1 MLFKS
6 YEDAHLMLELP
17 GSHTKEINGTD
28 EEGISSLKITDHP
41 DTYHRCTHTNR
52 VIHYVGAGRTRS
64 PGHPAG
70 NHSEYKQTPFRRSWL
85 LQNPFPV
92 LRKRYDETVVLLGY
106 YYVDGICKRV
116 GNEGFAYF
124 QILLRQIV
132 EKRTAAPAAAATDID
147 RPRPREERI
156 QMERTQYQAH
166 QLDND
171 MILPIDPTVYAYR
184 DFESAIASLSTTR
197 PPPATTAAQTPATA
211 SASASATVPTTVT
224 SLGCYRCGI
233 IQNLFDGRPIK
244 GISFRNF

>member
-6 YEDAHLMLELP
+6 YEDAHRMLELP

-28 EEGISSLKITDHP
+28 DQGISSLKITDHP
-41 DTYHRCTHTNR
+41 DTYHRCTHSDR
-52 VIHYVGAGRTRS
+52 LIHYVGVGRTRS

-70 NHSEYKQTPFRRSWL
+70 NQSECKQFPFRRSWV

-106 YYVDGICKRV
+106 YYVDGISKRV

-132 EKRTAAPAAAATDID
+132 EKPPAAPAPAAAADIN
-147 RPRPREERI
+147 RSRPREERI
-156 QMERTQYQAH
+156 QMERTQYQDH

-171 MILPIDPTVYAYR
+171 IILPIDPTVYAYR
-184 DFESAIASLSTTR
+184 DFETAIASLSTTR
-197 PPPATTAAQTPATA
+197 PPPATATQAPATA
-211 SASASATVPTTVT
+211 TVPATATG
-224 SLGCYRCGI
+224 LGCYRCDI
-233 IQNLFDGRPIK
+233 IQNLFNGRPIK
-244 GISFRNF
+244 GISFRNFQ